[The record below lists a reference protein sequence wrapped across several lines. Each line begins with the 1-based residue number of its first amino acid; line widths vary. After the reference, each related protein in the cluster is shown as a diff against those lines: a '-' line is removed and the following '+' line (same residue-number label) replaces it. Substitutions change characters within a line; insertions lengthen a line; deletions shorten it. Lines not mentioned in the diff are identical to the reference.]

1 MVFANVRKVVKIVP
15 PPPPPPLP
23 PDHAHM
29 EVLLVMKVCMFRL
42 NHGIQSRSAAA
53 RRRARD
59 LPARILTRGGRLER
73 WCGVESAVR
82 PGAGAV
88 DSMDYMDA
96 ILVIIGACFPMR
108 KIYKM
113 RTNLQHQQG

>member
-88 DSMDYMDA
+88 DSPVPPYPFIWMHYLSSLEHVFQCEKY
-96 ILVIIGACFPMR
+96 I
-108 KIYKM
+108 K
-113 RTNLQHQQG
+113 

>member
-73 WCGVESAVR
+73 WRGVESGQA
-82 PGAGAV
+82 PGRW
-88 DSMDYMDA
+88 
-96 ILVIIGACFPMR
+96 ILLP
-108 KIYKM
+108 
-113 RTNLQHQQG
+113 QHPHL